1 MGAISL
7 EDVCVSYSERRTY
20 WKWFL
25 EICDEPA
32 GNVGQGQAAAAS
44 PASAGD
50 AAAVDRE
57 TFRLWYVS
65 GVGVGR

>member
-32 GNVGQGQAAAAS
+32 GNVGQGQ
-44 PASAGD
+44 
-50 AAAVDRE
+50 
-57 TFRLWYVS
+57 F
-65 GVGVGR
+65 VGVHLLADSARKGQNLQQKSEHMFFS